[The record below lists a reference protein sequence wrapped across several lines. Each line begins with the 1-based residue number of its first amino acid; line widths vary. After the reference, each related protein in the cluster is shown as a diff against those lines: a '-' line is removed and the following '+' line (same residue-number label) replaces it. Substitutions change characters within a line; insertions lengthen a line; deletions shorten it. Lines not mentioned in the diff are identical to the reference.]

1 MDQDQPLTLHITT
14 VDLTP
19 WCFLRSWFRCLR
31 EHGYPVV
38 LACTVTKF
46 RADLEASGAEVID
59 IPIARRISPLQDFI
73 SLLKLIR
80 LIRRLRPQ
88 LVHTHTSK
96 AGFIGRLA
104 ARLCGVPHIVHTVHE
119 LPQNAAH
126 SPWLIKFYQCLEKFA
141 AQYLCDHLITVSQP
155 NYRQITSLGI
165 ASPEKLTLI
174 REGLDHS
181 KYEPY
186 HRQSAPGQRSAAE
199 IRAEFAVP
207 DGAPLIC
214 SVGRLEEA
222 KGHSDL
228 LRAFQQVSAI
238 LPQARLVIVGGGRL
252 QEQLQKEILE
262 LGLQGHAVLAGWRD
276 DMLDILAA
284 CDLYALASHYEGLG
298 IATMEAM
305 ALERP
310 VVCTGVGGVLDVV
323 SDGVTGHLV
332 PAHHPQAFA
341 EKMLDLL
348 NNPDKAR
355 QFAKAGYRRVQEE
368 FHDDTA
374 NKATLALYREIMSR

>member
-1 MDQDQPLTLHITT
+1 MHITT

-19 WCFLRSWFRCLR
+19 WCFLRSWFRCLK

-46 RADLEASGAEVID
+46 RADLEDAGAEVID
-59 IPIARRISPLQDFI
+59 IPISRRISPLQDCI
-73 SLLKLIR
+73 SLLKLMR
-80 LIRRLRPQ
+80 LIGRLRPQ

-96 AGFIGRLA
+96 AGFLGRLA
-104 ARLCGVPHIVHTVHE
+104 ARLCGVPHIIHTIHE

-126 SPWLIKFYQCLEKFA
+126 SQWQIKFYQYLEYFA
-141 AQYLCDHLITVSQP
+141 AKYLCDHLITVSQP
-155 NYRQITSLGI
+155 NYEQITGLGI
-165 ASPEKLTLI
+165 ATPEKLTLI
-174 REGLDHS
+174 REGLEHS

-186 HRQSAPGQRSAAE
+186 HRHSAPNQRSVAE
-199 IRAEFAVP
+199 IRTEFGVP
-207 DGAPLIC
+207 EGAPLIC

-222 KGHSDL
+222 KGHGDL
-228 LRAFQQVSAI
+228 LRAFKQVSAAF
-238 LPQARLVIVGGGRL
+238 PDARLVIVGGGRL
-252 QEQLQKEILE
+252 QEQLQKELDA
-262 LGLQGHAVLAGWRD
+262 LDLQGKAVLAGWRD

-323 SDGVTGHLV
+323 VDGVTGHLA
-332 PAHHPQAFA
+332 PAHNPQVFA

-348 NNPDKAR
+348 RNPDKAQ
-355 QFAKAGYRRVQEE
+355 QFARAGYQRVQEQFCDE
-368 FHDDTA
+368 VA
-374 NKATLALYREIMSR
+374 NKATLALYREILHS

>member
-1 MDQDQPLTLHITT
+1 MDTKLPLTLHITT

-19 WCFLRSWFRCLR
+19 WCFLRSWFRCLKQ
-31 EHGYPVV
+31 HGYPVV

-46 RADLEASGAEVID
+46 RADLEDSGAEVID
-59 IPIARRISPLQDFI
+59 LPISRRIDPIQDFI
-73 SLLKLIR
+73 SLLKLMR

-96 AGFIGRLA
+96 AGFLGRLA
-104 ARLCGVPHIVHTVHE
+104 ARLCGVPHIVHTIHE

-126 SPWLIKFYQCLEKFA
+126 SPRQIKFYQYLEKFA
-141 AQYLCDHLITVSQP
+141 ARFLCDHLITVSQP
-155 NYRQITSLGI
+155 NYEQITRLDI
-165 ASPEKLTLI
+165 APPEKLTLI

-186 HRQSAPGQRSAAE
+186 HRHSAPGQRSTSE

-222 KGHSDL
+222 KGHGDL
-228 LRAFQQVSAI
+228 LRAFRQVSAV
-238 LPQARLVIVGGGRL
+238 LPQARLVIVGGGILQKRL
-252 QEQLQKEILE
+252 QNELE
-262 LGLQGHAVLAGWRD
+262 TLGLQGKAVLAGWRD

-284 CDLYALASHYEGLG
+284 CDLYVLASHYEGLG

-310 VVCTGVGGVLDVV
+310 VVCTGVGGVTDVV
-323 SDGVTGHLV
+323 ADGVTGHLA
-332 PAHHPQAFA
+332 PAHNPQAFA
-341 EKMLDLL
+341 DKMLDLL
-348 NNPDKAR
+348 QNPDKAR
-355 QFAKAGYRRVQEE
+355 QFARAGYRRVQEQ
-368 FHDDTA
+368 FHDEAA
-374 NKATLALYREIMSR
+374 NQATLALYREIMHS